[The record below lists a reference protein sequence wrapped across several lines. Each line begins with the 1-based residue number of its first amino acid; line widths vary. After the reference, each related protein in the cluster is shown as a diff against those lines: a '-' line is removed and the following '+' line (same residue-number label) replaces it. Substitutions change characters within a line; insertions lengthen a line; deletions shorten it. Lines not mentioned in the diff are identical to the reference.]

1 MECRLRQNY
10 SRLPTQTTWM
20 ITLMIPRPK
29 LGGSAPPQ
37 TPQLKMSDILHV
49 YPTSDIILDVGYS
62 ISEGVIMEQPTQND
76 FDSFG
81 TQ

>member
-10 SRLPTQTTWM
+10 LRLPTQTTWM
-20 ITLMIPRPK
+20 ITLTIPRPK
-29 LGGSAPPQ
+29 L
-37 TPQLKMSDILHV
+37 IL
-49 YPTSDIILDVGYS
+49 ILDVGYS
-62 ISEGVIMEQPTQND
+62 ISEGVIMEQPTQNN